1 MQNKSEPNN
10 KIVLSPK
17 QELAIIQPKL
27 DAIDQFINLTRSNQI
42 ELRDKQFGV
51 FTLERIVKNLD
62 KSLPLSGINKLAP
75 KKCTYFIKEIF
86 FQFCEQLNFE
96 RTLTP
101 NNIDELVSYIKLH
114 HWFYTVADI
123 HLMLSMLKAGKLYEY
138 DQNGNSKG
146 VIKLYGSVNITIMYD
161 VIRSYEKQRHE
172 TIMNTNEGG
181 YVREVGETSNGLM
194 KSDYF
199 KKAKN
204 ELSKAELKP
213 IVDAAVAKANK
224 KSKKK
229 P

>member
-1 MQNKSEPNN
+1 MQTKSEQTN
-10 KIVLSPK
+10 KLVLTPK

-62 KSLPLSGINKLAP
+62 KSLPISGINKLAP

-101 NNIDELVSYIKLH
+101 NNIDELTSYIKLH

-123 HLMLSMLKAGKLYEY
+123 HLMLNMLKAGKLYEY
-138 DQNGNSKG
+138 DQNGNAKG
-146 VIKLYGSVNITIMYD
+146 VIKLFNSVNITVMYD

-172 TIMNTNEGG
+172 TIMSNNDTV
-181 YVREVGETSNGLM
+181 YVRTVGQTTADGKDAFKQAKDQLQKNQLEVEI
-194 KSDYF
+194 KRAQ
-199 KKAKN
+199 KK
-204 ELSKAELKP
+204 
-213 IVDAAVAKANK
+213 ID